1 MPWLFNLR
9 IRTGLYDFLRF
20 NVPWLPGTVSALPI
34 AVAILF
40 GYLLGEVGQMH
51 EIYLTMIENGEWLRA
66 SIGYAVVV
74 LLAVGLQQRT
84 PTSYRRLHPAGSR
97 SRFQRRAQSGAECGP
112 LRSGDRLRRGAACRA
127 GLGAIRMRG
136 RLRETSDSYTEATR
150 RRRRG
155 RLEIPFSDRGVE
167 SALPI
172 EALFDRGGLYI
183 AVAALGLLGFLAWC
197 FGSWRQR
204 RDPRRSVRL
213 FRILVIVYAVVAIFG
228 LLILPVLSPGLLLLV
243 SQGLGPLAMVGLHAC
258 SS

>member
-1 MPWLFNLR
+1 
-9 IRTGLYDFLRF
+9 
-20 NVPWLPGTVSALPI
+20 
-34 AVAILF
+34 
-40 GYLLGEVGQMH
+40 MH

-155 RLEIPFSDRGVE
+155 RLEIPFSDRAWKARSRSRPCSTAAASTSPLPPLACWASWPGALVHGD
-167 SALPI
+167 SAAIP
-172 EALFDRGGLYI
+172 AD
-183 AVAALGLLGFLAWC
+183 
-197 FGSWRQR
+197 
-204 RDPRRSVRL
+204 RSVCSG
-213 FRILVIVYAVVAIFG
+213 Y
-228 LLILPVLSPGLLLLV
+228 S
-243 SQGLGPLAMVGLHAC
+243 SSSTPLWR
-258 SS
+258 SSAYSSCPY